1 MTRAHQEALRQL
13 AATRNL
19 REEEVL
25 EQLVERAYE
34 RPDALL
40 DWRPGDGRRTKGP
53 DPFHPADEENP
64 NPTAVPV

>member
-1 MTRAHQEALRQL
+1 MTHAHTEALRQL

-25 EQLVERAYE
+25 EQLIERAYE

-40 DWRPGDGRRTKGP
+40 DWRPGDGRRTEGP
-53 DPFHPADEENP
+53 DPFHPADEDMAEP
-64 NPTAVPV
+64 AEVTA